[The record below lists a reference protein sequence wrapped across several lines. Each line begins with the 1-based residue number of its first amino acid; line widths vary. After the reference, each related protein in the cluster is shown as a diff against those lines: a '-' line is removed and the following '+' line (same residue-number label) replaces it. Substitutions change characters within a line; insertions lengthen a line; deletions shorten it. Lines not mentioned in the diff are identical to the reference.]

1 MPLLFFV
8 TKTIPIMETR
18 LHFRKGIIDM
28 LEMIVFALTLVIAQ
42 AVGGYIM
49 VKIMMKQFMTKEFIK
64 NYSKIGIEVA
74 KEIQEEMEDMF

>member
-1 MPLLFFV
+1 
-8 TKTIPIMETR
+8 METR

-64 NYSKIGIEVA
+64 NYSKLGIEVA